1 MLNFLKAI
9 CLSITNKGPLGQK
22 QPKEPKPKYRKP
34 MPRVSEKR
42 AAYKASPEG
51 AAGRAHM
58 GRVAQLP
65 CLVCGAWPVE
75 VHHEGTPRSD
85 MRCLPLCPQHHR
97 QEYGPGAY
105 HYSKRAFYAEHGTS
119 DELLAR
125 VERLLASNV

>member
-65 CLVCGAWPVE
+65 CLVCGA
-75 VHHEGTPRSD
+75 
-85 MRCLPLCPQHHR
+85 CPYAPNITGKNTAPEHTITASAISTQNTVR
-97 QEYGPGAY
+97 QM
-105 HYSKRAFYAEHGTS
+105 
-119 DELLAR
+119 
-125 VERLLASNV
+125 NC